1 MKNLYKIAA
10 ILFMLA
16 FLVGVGFLVNDLTVL
31 QDRLAV
37 ALDLKDLAQRQ
48 KMEPV
53 LWQLVLHIALTI
65 GAALL
70 TIFFLM
76 LNASRAKIVVARQ
89 VEEEITRNKQEKE
102 AVLEDAATAMRREI
116 EEKAERIRAIINAK
130 AGSDDFYTQVLAAIA
145 EAVEASQGILYLG
158 KWREGVQYLELQ
170 AGYAYYASE
179 GLPQTF
185 EIGEGFIGQAVKD
198 KRTLVFNELPEGY
211 ISVPVVSGLGK
222 GAPKSLLIAPILD
235 SDKKILGAV
244 ELASFRNFTEK
255 DKLLVE
261 EAMALL
267 ASHMLLLATSA
278 NNEE

>member
-145 EAVEASQGILYLG
+145 EAVEASQGILYLS

-261 EAMALL
+261 EAIALL
-267 ASHMLLLATSA
+267 ASRMLLLATSA

>member
-145 EAVEASQGILYLG
+145 EAVEASQGILYLS

-222 GAPKSLLIAPILD
+222 GAPKSLLIAPMLD